1 MSLSSVSIKRP
12 VLATVLSI
20 VIVVFGVI
28 GYNFLGIRDFPSVDP
43 PIITV
48 TTSYSGANS
57 DVIESQITEPL
68 EKAINGIPGIRNIS
82 STSSVGS
89 SNITVEFNLDADLET
104 AANDVRDKVGQ
115 AQRQLPQ
122 DIDAPPVV
130 TKADANADQIITLTV
145 GSNTRNILQIDDYA
159 ENVLQQALQTI
170 PGVSAVNVQGQRQY
184 AMRLWIDPNKLTSFG
199 LAASDISAAL
209 AKENVELPAGKI
221 EGNNTELTIRAL
233 GKLVTEKDFNNLII
247 RADSAHVVHLSDVG
261 YAILGAS
268 NEETG
273 LKESGI
279 PEVGLAIVPQPG
291 ANYVQ
296 IAKDFYKRLAQVK
309 KDLPPDINVE
319 VALDNTKFINQSISE
334 VEETLAIS
342 FVLVVIIIYL
352 FFRDWLIAFRPL
364 IDIPVSL
371 IGTFFIMYIF
381 GFSINILTLLGIV
394 LATGLVVDDGI
405 VVTENIY
412 KKVEQGMPIRKA
424 AFEGSAEIFF
434 AVIST
439 SVTLAAVFL
448 PIVFLQGFTGRLFR
462 EFAVVVAGSVL
473 ISAFVSLSLTP
484 MLNVK
489 LIRKDQKKSNFYI
502 KTEPFFENMTNSYTE
517 SLTRFMK
524 RRWVSI
530 VILIGSLV
538 IIWLT
543 YKGIPSELAPLDDR
557 SLLRLSVTAPE
568 GASYEYMDRYMN
580 KVSQLVEDSIPE
592 KQVNITYVAPGSGG
606 GAVNTGFGRIGLV
619 GPDERGRTQQQIADY
634 LTRQLG
640 KLPNARTFV
649 IQEQTIS
656 GGGSG
661 AKTSLPVQ
669 FVVQNQDFEKLRQV
683 LPQFLAEANKS
694 TVFQGVDVNLKFTK
708 PQLSVVTDR
717 DRARDLG
724 VAVSDIAQT
733 LQLYY
738 SAGRLDYFLI
748 NGKQYQV
755 IAQVDRANRDQPL
768 DLTSVY
774 VRSSTGKLVQLDN
787 VVKTNENST
796 PPSIYHFNRFKSA
809 TVSAGL
815 APGHTIGDGIAEMQ
829 RIGKEVLKD
838 PSFSSD
844 LAGPSRDYAESSSNI
859 LYAFAFALLLI
870 YLVLAAQ
877 FESFVD
883 PLVVMITVPL
893 AIAGAFLSLW
903 LFNQTL
909 NIFSEIGMITLVGL
923 VTKNGILIVEFA
935 NQRMEHGLKKFD
947 AVVEAATSRLR
958 PILMTSL
965 AVVLGSVPIAFAL
978 GAGAKS
984 RTSLGIVIMGG
995 MLFSLVLTL
1004 YVIPVM
1010 YVFLAP
1016 DTKRNPDDEPVEA
1029 DENITGSDPKVK
1041 GLLEEH
1047 TS

>member
-12 VLATVLSI
+12 VLATVLSV

-28 GYNFLGIRDFPSVDP
+28 GYTFLGVRDFPSVDP
-43 PIITV
+43 PIISV
-48 TTSYSGANS
+48 STSYSGANS

-68 EKAINGIPGIRNIS
+68 EKAINGVPGIRNIT

-104 AANDVRDKVGQ
+104 AANDVRDKVSQ

-130 TKADANADQIITLTV
+130 TKADASADQIITLTV
-145 GSNTRNILQIDDYA
+145 SSNTRNINQVDDYA
-159 ENVLQQALQTI
+159 ENVLQEGLQTI
-170 PGVSAVNVQGQRQY
+170 PGVSSINIQGQRQY
-184 AMRLWIDPNKLTSFG
+184 AMRLWVDPNKLSALG
-199 LAASDISAAL
+199 LAATDIKDAL
-209 AKENVELPAGKI
+209 SKENVELPAGKI
-221 EGNNTELTIRAL
+221 EGNNTELAVRAL
-233 GKLVTEKDFNNLII
+233 GKLHTVKDFNDLII
-247 RADSAHVVHLSDVG
+247 RADSNRVIHFSDIG
-261 YAILGAS
+261 YAILGSA
-268 NEETG
+268 NEESS
-273 LKESGI
+273 LKESGV

-296 IAKDFYKRLAQVK
+296 IAKDFYARLEQIK
-309 KDLPPDINVE
+309 KDLPPDIKVV
-319 VALDNTKFINQSISE
+319 VALDNTRFINQSITE
-334 VEETLAIS
+334 VKETLLIS

-371 IGTFFIMYIF
+371 IGAFFIMYVF

-412 KKVEQGMPIRKA
+412 KKVESGMDVRKA

-434 AVIST
+434 AVVST

-448 PIVFLQGFTGRLFR
+448 PIVFLQGFVGRLFR
-462 EFAVVVAGSVL
+462 EFAVVVAGAVL

-489 LIRKDQKKSNFYI
+489 LIRKNQKKSRFYE
-502 KTEPFFENMTNSYTE
+502 KTEPFFQRMTNAYTE
-517 SLTRFMK
+517 TLVNAMK
-524 RRWVSI
+524 WRWTSWPILGICLIAVY
-530 VILIGSLV
+530 ILIKV
-538 IIWLT
+538 
-543 YKGIPSELAPLDDR
+543 IPSELAPLDDR
-557 SLLRLSVTAPE
+557 SLLRYSVTAPE
-568 GASYEYMDRYMN
+568 GSSYEYTSKYMDN
-580 KVSQLVEDSIPE
+580 ISQLIEDSIPE
-592 KQVNITYVAPGSGG
+592 KTVNISITAFGRGG
-606 GAVNTGFGRIGLV
+606 AGAVNTGFGRIGLTK
-619 GPDERGRTQQQIADY
+619 PDERKRSQAQIADY
-634 LTRQLG
+634 LTK
-640 KLPNARTFV
+640 KLSKFPDARATV
-649 IQEQTIS
+649 VQEQTIS

-661 AKTSLPVQ
+661 ARTSLPIQ
-669 FVVQNQDFEKLRQV
+669 FVIQNQDFEKIRKV
-683 LPQFLAEANKS
+683 LPGFLAEVQKS
-694 TVFQGVDVNLKFTK
+694 SLLQTPDVDLKFTK
-708 PQLSVVTDR
+708 PELTIVTDR

-724 VAVSDIAQT
+724 VSVADIAAT

-738 SAGRLDYFLI
+738 SAGRVDYFLI

-755 IAQVDRANRDQPL
+755 VAQVDRANRDQPL
-768 DLTSVY
+768 DLKSVY
-774 VRSSTGKLVQLDN
+774 VRSSRGNLVQLDN
-787 VVKTNENST
+787 VVKVSEDAI

-809 TVSAGL
+809 TMQAGL
-815 APGHTIGDGIAEMQ
+815 APGVSMSEGIAEMQ
-829 RIGKEVLKD
+829 RIAKSQLD
-838 PSFSSD
+838 DTFSTALS
-844 LAGPSRDYAESSSNI
+844 GPSRDFAESSSNI
-859 LYAFAFALLLI
+859 MFAFMFALLLI

-877 FESFVD
+877 FESFID
-883 PLVVMITVPL
+883 PFIVMMTVPL

-935 NQRMEHGLKKFD
+935 NQRMEHGLNKFE
-947 AVVEAATSRLR
+947 AVVESATARLR

-984 RTSLGIVIMGG
+984 RVSLGIVIIGG
-995 MLFSLVLTL
+995 MLFSLILTL
-1004 YVIPVM
+1004 YVIPM
-1010 YVFLAP
+1010 IYMMIAAKERHDP
-1016 DTKRNPDDEPVEA
+1016 DAEDEEISSKPKRLKPKEPKLIE
-1029 DENITGSDPKVK
+1029 K
-1041 GLLEEH
+1041 L
-1047 TS
+1047 